1 MLKRVLARNPEWM
14 PCHAW
19 LSVLYGESGRND
31 EARNEV
37 TEILRIT
44 PGLSLEVFRQRLP
57 HKDQAVLERL
67 RDGMRKAGLPE

>member
-1 MLKRVLARNPEWM
+1 M
-14 PCHAW
+14 PCHSW

-37 TEILRIT
+37 TEMLRVT
-44 PGLSLEVFRQRLP
+44 PGVSLEVIRQRLP

-67 RDGMRKAGLPE
+67 LDGMRKAGLPE